1 MGSAVK
7 NVVEYRG
14 GTHTHVTVERRR
26 RKKNWLKI
34 QILNHYI
41 VGLCDP
47 VNGYPLRVCSD
58 KGLHHLAFLM
68 QPVLRLE

>member
-41 VGLCDP
+41 VGLRDL
-47 VNGYPLRVCSD
+47 VNRYPLRVCSD
-58 KGLHHLAFLM
+58 KGLHHLCNQIEFQQL
-68 QPVLRLE
+68 

>member
-26 RKKNWLKI
+26 RRKKNWLKI

-41 VGLCDP
+41 VGLRDL
-47 VNGYPLRVCSD
+47 VNRYPLRICSD
-58 KGLHHLAFLM
+58 KVTP
-68 QPVLRLE
+68 PV

>member
-1 MGSAVK
+1 MGLVGSAVK

-14 GTHTHVTVERRR
+14 GTHTHATVERRR

-41 VGLCDP
+41 VGLRDL
-47 VNGYPLRVCSD
+47 VNRVYTTCVI
-58 KGLHHLAFLM
+58 K
-68 QPVLRLE
+68 

>member
-41 VGLCDP
+41 VGLRDL
-47 VNGYPLRVCSD
+47 VNRYPLRVFSD